1 MWWACCSR
9 MRATSSLTVARCP
22 RSNGPPSP
30 RCGAR
35 SGSCSN
41 SPRCSIRCRCSTTS
55 PSVSGAATV
64 RRRDRRA
71 RARGAGARGPD
82 RRGGALPGRAVG
94 GHAQAGGH
102 RARDRPA
109 AALHPVRRADHR
121 PRPGDFGRD
130 RSVDGAHPRAP
141 AGDRN
146 RRDAR
151 HAQRL
156 HRGGPHR
163 HVVRGQDPA
172 GGDRGPDPGDGGSRG
187 AAVHRGTPD
196 VKRENEFAVG
206 VVVIAA
212 FAVVVTGALW
222 LSGAHLGRTEAV
234 YTARF
239 RTVGG
244 LGVGDPV
251 VLRGVRVGRVEGIRL
266 ASGNWVEADLKIY
279 AGAQPPP
286 RPAVIAAS
294 ASLFGEW
301 AASLV
306 PVDQLPNDP
315 NIRQAIAEAQAAGSG
330 KWPGATL
337 PDIGQLTAQASR
349 IATDIATVSSR
360 IQSAFDSE
368 AVNELRRSIKDFGQV
383 ADKLVRVTNDQ
394 ADVLGSVGSNL
405 RQGSDVLAKAATNF
419 QTTLGRVDS
428 ATNQGQLAT
437 ILNNSATT
445 SANLR
450 SASQDFRDLL
460 DAAHKN
466 QESLVRVLVSADSVM
481 SRISNR
487 SGTLGLLVS
496 DSTLYRETTLTMIQ
510 LRQLLSDIQA
520 NPRKYFSFSVF

>member
-1 MWWACCSR
+1 M
-9 MRATSSLTVARCP
+9 
-22 RSNGPPSP
+22 
-30 RCGAR
+30 
-35 SGSCSN
+35 
-41 SPRCSIRCRCSTTS
+41 
-55 PSVSGAATV
+55 
-64 RRRDRRA
+64 
-71 RARGAGARGPD
+71 
-82 RRGGALPGRAVG
+82 
-94 GHAQAGGH
+94 
-102 RARDRPA
+102 
-109 AALHPVRRADHR
+109 
-121 PRPGDFGRD
+121 
-130 RSVDGAHPRAP
+130 
-141 AGDRN
+141 
-146 RRDAR
+146 
-151 HAQRL
+151 
-156 HRGGPHR
+156 
-163 HVVRGQDPA
+163 
-172 GGDRGPDPGDGGSRG
+172 
-187 AAVHRGTPD
+187 
-196 VKRENEFAVG
+196 KRENEFAVG

-212 FAVVVTGALW
+212 FTVVVAGALW

-306 PVDQLPNDP
+306 SLDQLPNDP
-315 NIRQAIAEAQAAGSG
+315 NIQQAIAEAQAAGSG

-349 IATDIATVSSR
+349 IATVSSR
-360 IQSAFDSE
+360 IQTAFDSE
-368 AVNELRRSIKDFGQV
+368 AVLELRQSIKDFGQV
-383 ADKLVRVTNDQ
+383 ADKLVKVTNEQ
-394 ADVLGSVGSNL
+394 AEVIGSVGSNL
-405 RQGSDVLAKAATNF
+405 RQGSDVLAKAATNL
-419 QTTLGRVDS
+419 QATLGRVDS

-445 SANLR
+445 SANLQ

-460 DAAHKN
+460 GAAHKN

-481 SRISNR
+481 SRIANR